1 MPTRDYAYFDFTTSL
16 CSFCLRRV
24 DAKILFKD
32 EKVIMRK
39 RCPSHGSQDV
49 LISTDIPYY
58 LRCRNSLK
66 PGETPLHF
74 HTPTKYGCPYD
85 CGLCPDHEQH
95 SCLTVLEVTDRCNLR
110 CPTCYSASG
119 PEVGRHLELW
129 EIEKR
134 LDAVVASEG
143 EPDIVQIS
151 GGEPTI
157 HPQFFEIL
165 DAARRRP
172 IRHLMLNTNGVRLAS
187 EPDFVKR
194 LAQYAPG
201 FEVYLQFDA
210 LEADVLLNLRGADL
224 TKVRLRALANL
235 EKQGISTTLV
245 VTLKRGL
252 NNQYIGEIINFALQY
267 ECIRGITFQPIQVA
281 GRIDGV
287 DPALERYTLSEV
299 RRDILNQHTLF
310 KEQDIIPVPCN
321 PDALAMGYALKLN
334 GKFLPLSQFTDP
346 SSLLDEAG
354 NTIVF
359 EGEPSVRDAFFQLYS
374 TAMPASGTAGALKKM
389 LCCIPGISA
398 PTLSYKQV
406 FRVVIMAFMDA
417 WNFDVRAIKKSCV
430 HMVSGDGKMIPFETM
445 NLLYRDGKRERL
457 EKLQQAFDPTNFP
470 V

>member
-1 MPTRDYAYFDFTTSL
+1 MPKRDYAYFDFTTSL
-16 CSFCLRRV
+16 CSTCLRRV
-24 DAKILFKD
+24 DAKILFQND
-32 EKVIMRK
+32 KVIMRK
-39 RCPSHGSQDV
+39 YCPSHGGQDV

-58 LRCRNSLK
+58 LSCRTSLK

-74 HTPTKYGCPYD
+74 HTPTRFGCPYD

-119 PEVGRHLELW
+119 PDVGRHLELE
-129 EIEKR
+129 EIEAR

-143 EPDIVQIS
+143 QPDIVQIS

-157 HPQFFEIL
+157 HPRFFDIL
-165 DAARRRP
+165 DAAKRRP
-172 IRHLMLNTNGVRLAS
+172 IRHLMLNTNGVRIAS
-187 EPDFVKR
+187 EPDFAKR
-194 LAQYAPG
+194 LAQYAPA
-201 FEVYLQFDA
+201 FEVYLQFDGLDA
-210 LEADVLLNLRGADL
+210 GVLQNLRGADL
-224 TKVRLRALANL
+224 STVRMKALAHL
-235 EKQGISTTLV
+235 EEQGLSTTLV

-252 NNQYIGEIINFALQY
+252 NNQLIGEVVDFALQY
-267 ECIRGITFQPIQVA
+267 ECIRGITFQPIQIA
-281 GRIDGV
+281 GRVEGV

-299 RRDILNQHTLF
+299 RRDILSQHHLF

-334 GKFLPLSQFTDP
+334 GSIQPLSDFTDP
-346 SSLLDEAG
+346 SSLLTDAG

-359 EGEPSVRDAFFQLYS
+359 EGEPAVREAFFQLYS
-374 TAMPASGTAGALKKM
+374 TAMPAMGTAGALKKM

-398 PTLSYKQV
+398 PNISYKQV

-430 HMVSGDGKMIPFETM
+430 HMATGDGKMIPFETM
-445 NLLYRDGKRERL
+445 NLFYRDGKRERL
-457 EKLQQAFDPTNFP
+457 AQLQQAYDPANFP